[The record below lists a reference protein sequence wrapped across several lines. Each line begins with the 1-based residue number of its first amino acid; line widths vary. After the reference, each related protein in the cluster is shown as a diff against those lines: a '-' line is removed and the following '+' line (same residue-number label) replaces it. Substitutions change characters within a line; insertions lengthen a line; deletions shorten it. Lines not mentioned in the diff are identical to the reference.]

1 MAVPEWE
8 DVPIDLQSEM
18 SVGIKNQLYTFVAL
32 TLIIAVKLQQLVEL
46 SRLQLTEL
54 SSVFIY
60 YFIIIIMTLQ
70 HSIR

>member
-46 SRLQLTEL
+46 SRCN
-54 SSVFIY
+54 
-60 YFIIIIMTLQ
+60 
-70 HSIR
+70 